1 MEGNNK
7 KKKKHFIQIDS
18 LRDSTKRNIRNSNSI
33 APHAKGETSSS
44 SSLSESSD
52 SSNQPLPMETE
63 GKPNHSKFNKNVKRS
78 NDNGINQLTEQKND
92 QKHTD
97 NGSESIVKMSTPNS
111 FSRKNPI
118 KNNPI
123 DHVDCSSVN
132 TRFDANA
139 EPMHSMPKMT
149 RGRSDEHKHLPTS
162 STSSSSSTSSPSFQ
176 SSSSAAGAG
185 PTGKSISS
193 SNPCNSMPTSPTS
206 LPTPIADALL
216 VLKQK
221 EASTSAPT
229 SPESS
234 GQEVVHRRNQQTV
247 LNARKCDVSGFRT
260 SRSEDHLQ
268 HTQKDI
274 TGANVPI
281 DADED
286 VNSSLNTLLDTRGDS
301 DGSPCSSDRD
311 RIVWTYNAPVVSST
325 MTMTSTTMSPFY
337 NNSQSFSS
345 SISSSPQHSG
355 DSLASPTSVS
365 SSIMSSNSGSKDVAV
380 AVVETPTQNAYAAM
394 NGGAGVGGTDLSVSE
409 AVSNISSPDYQDDDN
424 LLSSK
429 DIAGMAISDP
439 SDSDSTL
446 LVSDINNRN
455 AAASYDGRGDHKIV
469 IRVKGVENKTQ
480 NIAYAELKDSEDDL
494 ATITEDVPTSMVA
507 YDKRDASPPV
517 SDDGSDVDSLHSYHY
532 SPKAVD
538 IPSAV
543 RLAKRLFGLEGFK
556 KSDVSRHLS
565 KK

>member
-1 MEGNNK
+1 ME
-7 KKKKHFIQIDS
+7 FRSQIDS

-33 APHAKGETSSS
+33 APHARGETSSS

-52 SSNQPLPMETE
+52 SSNQVHGKETI
-63 GKPNHSKFNKNVKRS
+63 GKAKISKSTKRG
-78 NDNGINQLTEQKND
+78 NDNGVSNQLTEQNYD
-92 QKHTD
+92 QKQIDSGT
-97 NGSESIVKMSTPNS
+97 ESIVKVPAANS
-111 FSRKNPI
+111 FSRKTSS
-118 KNNPI
+118 KGHAV
-123 DHVDCSSVN
+123 DSVDCSNVSA
-132 TRFDANA
+132 RFDAIA
-139 EPMHSMPKMT
+139 EPLHSLSKI
-149 RGRSDEHKHLPTS
+149 GRSRMDEHKHLPSTSASSSSTTSSPSFKSSSPS
-162 STSSSSSTSSPSFQ
+162 STSSSEGGVRT
-176 SSSSAAGAG
+176 
-185 PTGKSISS
+185 TGKSIS
-193 SNPCNSMPTSPTS
+193 SMPTSPTS
-206 LPTPIADALL
+206 HPMPIADALL
-216 VLKQK
+216 TLQPKDACV
-221 EASTSAPT
+221 SAPT

-234 GQEVVHRRNQQTV
+234 ALDGVHRRNQQTV
-247 LNARKCDVSGFRT
+247 SNARKCDVAGFRT

-274 TGANVPI
+274 LGANVPI

-301 DGSPCSSDRD
+301 EDSPCSSDRD
-311 RIVWTYNAPVVSST
+311 RIVWTYNAPVVPST
-325 MTMTSTTMSPFY
+325 MTMTSTTMSPLY
-337 NNSQSFSS
+337 HNSQSFSS
-345 SISSSPQHSG
+345 SMSSSPQHSG

-365 SSIMSSNSGSKDVAV
+365 SSIMSSNSGSKDVPV
-380 AVVETPTQNAYAAM
+380 AVVDTPSQHAAAYSTM
-394 NGGAGVGGTDLSVSE
+394 NGGGGPGGAGTDLSISE

-424 LLSSK
+424 LLSSR

-439 SDSDSTL
+439 SDSDSTI
-446 LVSDINNRN
+446 LVSDINSRN
-455 AAASYDGRGDHKIV
+455 AAALHDGRGDHKIV
-469 IRVKGVENKTQ
+469 IKVKGVENQTQ
-480 NIAYAELKDSEDDL
+480 NIAHTEFKDSEDDL
-494 ATITEDVPTSMVA
+494 ATITEDVPTSLGG